1 VRFAWRLS
9 RAFPE
14 NITDAHAASSSVAF
28 FVREVG
34 LVLLLLTSV
43 FELLPT
49 CIIGAI
55 IIAGV
60 ITLVDYPEA
69 IRLWKFDKLDFCVW
83 AFTFL
88 GVLFLSPEWGLLCG
102 VSASFLLVVIMS
114 ALPKTRVLGRLPGTQ
129 LYRSVKQY
137 PEAESAPGCIV
148 TSPDSPLYFL
158 NAHSV
163 KEKITSRAAEM
174 DAETGVFTRYIVLD
188 LASSS
193 DIDSCALH
201 ELDDWLHEL
210 AGSAPDAAVTGA
222 VADGDT
228 ALEGILARKLCVVNP
243 NSTVMRRMEQWG
255 FVERL
260 GRERIFCSVNEAV
273 AWCLLKVEE
282 EEVNLKK
289 LVSEITV

>member
-1 VRFAWRLS
+1 M
-9 RAFPE
+9 
-14 NITDAHAASSSVAF
+14 
-28 FVREVG
+28 
-34 LVLLLLTSV
+34 LLLLTSV

-60 ITLVDYPEA
+60 LTLVDYPES

-102 VSASFLLVVIMS
+102 VAASFLLVVIMS
-114 ALPKTRVLGRLPGTQ
+114 AIPKTRVLGRLPGTQ

-158 NAHSV
+158 NAQSV
-163 KEKITSRAAEM
+163 KDKITSRAAEM

-188 LASSS
+188 LESSS

-201 ELDDWLHEL
+201 ELDDWLLEL

-228 ALEGILARKLCVVNP
+228 VLEAIPARKLCVVNP

-260 GRERIFCSVNEAV
+260 GRERIFCSVPEAV
-273 AWCLLKVEE
+273 AWCLLKVGEE
-282 EEVNLKK
+282 EANLKK

>member
-1 VRFAWRLS
+1 LLKRLFLHV
-9 RAFPE
+9 FPE
-14 NITDAHAASSSVAF
+14 RLFVTHPPSSSDVS
-28 FVREVG
+28 VGEVG

-69 IRLWKFDKLDFCVW
+69 IRLWNFDKLDFCVW
-83 AFTFL
+83 AITFM
-88 GVLFLSPEWGLLCG
+88 GVLFLSAEWGLLCG
-102 VSASFLLVVIMS
+102 VSAAFLLVVIMS
-114 ALPKTRVLGRLPGTQ
+114 ALPKTRVLGRLPGTN

-158 NAHSV
+158 NAQSV
-163 KEKITSRAAEM
+163 KEKITSRAAEL

-201 ELDDWLHEL
+201 ELDDWLLEL

-228 ALEGILARKLCVVNP
+228 ALVEGTPTRTLCLVNP

-255 FVERL
+255 FVDRL
-260 GRERIFCSVNEAV
+260 GRENVFCSVNEAV
-273 AWCLLKVEE
+273 ASCSAKLEE
-282 EEVNLKK
+282 EEASRPRLAP
-289 LVSEITV
+289 EIPV